1 MEHTSDLVEEG
12 KLIHENSYPQRSG
25 KYEEIEMEGIKVDYY
40 DVKSKTIH
48 EIKKT
53 DKIEEAHE
61 WQLKYY
67 ISVFERNGIE
77 GISGL
82 LEYPLMRKTQAVI
95 LSDVDRDR
103 IAEIEKD
110 ITAIVGSGDCPPLGR
125 KAICRNCS
133 YFEFCHVEEML

>member
-82 LEYPLMRKTQAVI
+82 LEYPLMRKTQVVI

-110 ITAIVGSGDCPPLGR
+110 ITVIVGSGDCPPLRR
-125 KAICRNCS
+125 KGVCRNCS